1 MTSATDHNSTPS
13 APIPLLDML
22 QLTYTTE
29 LRNLEAARSEADAM
43 ATSDDTPAL
52 SQQDHAQSIVTDV
65 LTRLGARTSA
75 PRSRTAALFEP
86 PKAPTTARA
95 SETLGSL
102 KYLQLNAFSKPGHQ
116 AVAKDI
122 DRLMTTL
129 SDDGEAVHDRMAF
142 MNWNFDL
149 PKGRTGVKFSDF
161 PQLHT
166 HFMAVNEH
174 WPYWLHFLAPT
185 RENMARLFILMS
197 NGVHQPGENGEP
209 GMQILSEQSLLD
221 GGKRAIRA
229 AVALQAVHDVPTHL
243 CKQHARSVLDAMRRA
258 MTQ

>member
-1 MTSATDHNSTPS
+1 MTFAKDLNPTPS

-29 LRNLEAARSEADAM
+29 LRNMEAARSEADAM
-43 ATSDDTPAL
+43 ATSDHSPTL
-52 SQQDHAQSIVTDV
+52 SQYDQAHTIVSDV
-65 LTRLGARTSA
+65 LGRLGARASS

-86 PKAPTTARA
+86 PKAPSATNPHD
-95 SETLGSL
+95 TLGSRKL
-102 KYLQLNAFSKPGHQ
+102 LQLNAFSKPGNR

-129 SDDGEAVHDRMAF
+129 SDDSVAVIDRMGF

-149 PKGRTGVKFSDF
+149 PKTQGNVTFSDI
-161 PQLHT
+161 PQLHK
-166 HFMAVNEH
+166 HFVAVNEH

-197 NGVHQPGENGEP
+197 NGVHQPGANGEP

-229 AVALQAVHDVPTHL
+229 AVALQAVHDVPTTQ
-243 CKQHARSVLDAMRRA
+243 CKQHARAVLDAMRRA
-258 MTQ
+258 MTP